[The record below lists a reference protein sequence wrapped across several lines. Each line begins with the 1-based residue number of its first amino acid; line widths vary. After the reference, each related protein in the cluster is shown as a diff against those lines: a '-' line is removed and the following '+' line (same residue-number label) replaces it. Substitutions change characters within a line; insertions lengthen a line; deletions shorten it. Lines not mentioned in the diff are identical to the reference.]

1 MDANNLLRAQRDLVG
16 TSKGD
21 ELKPESNGLTILRR
35 AADEVVKRP
44 GTNATEIFE
53 APCWPD
59 DPSEGHP
66 EIMPTSLHVYGIR
79 NSVGAARTAGV
90 EINSQ
95 STAD

>member
-1 MDANNLLRAQRDLVG
+1 M
-16 TSKGD
+16 
-21 ELKPESNGLTILRR
+21 
-35 AADEVVKRP
+35 KRP
-44 GTNATEIFE
+44 GTNATEIFD

-90 EINSQ
+90 DNQQSINCRLGELARYWGVRQLLAAFSY
-95 STAD
+95 A